1 MNTLRSQ
8 LIAQLARFD
17 EDAFVALANRGLLRR
32 AQKDLEKARAEV
44 LEESEELLV
53 LGYAEHRIQ
62 FDARGPSHA
71 KCSCPAAGVCQHILA
86 AALTLQG
93 MADAATEIAP
103 SADATDTPADPVQ
116 PLHLALLAISNE
128 ALQKHAGRPGYRWAW
143 QFVQDMDLERD
154 LTLAADRNI
163 VIGFRAPRVTFRY
176 MGGGL
181 ESLVADV
188 ESSQLAKQQVAA
200 VLAYRRANG
209 ADLPAPEPSKAAQ
222 TVSLDLGRDH
232 QLAGSV
238 EQQLELSRKRLR
250 QSATSLFEE
259 CVELGLSHLS
269 PSMQERFSTLA
280 VWAQGAEYYRLALL
294 LRRIAD
300 HVEALLERAGDA
312 DEHRLFDE
320 ITIAAGLVTALE
332 SAARSGR
339 SPVQLTGRAR
349 SRYDKAGNLELI
361 GLGASAWRS
370 KSGYVGLTMLFWSP
384 ADKVFF
390 SCSDARPELQRGF
403 DPVARYRA
411 PGPWGG
417 LGAPAMA
424 SGKAIWLHGAQINAQ
439 GRISASEST
448 SANALPCPNIRD
460 RLSPHDD
467 WAALAESRGRARR
480 SLLAEPDPMAD
491 WAVLAPAQF
500 GTPYFD
506 QARQVLCWPIMDR
519 AGQRI
524 EVELAYSKLAEH
536 AIKRIEQSCRQGIE
550 DGTWIVARLYERAG
564 SLVADP
570 LSLIRST
577 PIASDSAVD
586 ALFFDDAPASG
597 GPCETIDG
605 RHELAEGRAGFS
617 FRSGDQGPVL
627 VLRQCLQ
634 RHAERG
640 WSEFRTQDLER
651 DLQTNAALAME
662 HGYSELFSP
671 LSGRGSVAARLLA
684 ANYRCIQYERLIGVD
699 PVEL

>member
-1 MNTLRSQ
+1 VSSLRSQ

-32 AQKDLEKARAEV
+32 AQKDLEKARAEI
-44 LEESEELLV
+44 LDESDERLI

-62 FDARGPSHA
+62 FDVRGPSHA
-71 KCSCPAAGVCQHILA
+71 KCSCPAAGVCQHILV

-93 MADAATEIAP
+93 MADVA
-103 SADATDTPADPVQ
+103 ADAASSAEASAEATDLVE
-116 PLHLALLAISNE
+116 PLHQALLAISDD
-128 ALQKHAGRPGYRWAW
+128 ALQKHAGRVGYRWAW
-143 QFVQDMDLERD
+143 QLVQDMDMERD
-154 LTLAADRNI
+154 LTLAAERNI
-163 VIGFRAPRVTFRY
+163 VIGFRLPRVTFRY

-188 ESSQLAKQQVAA
+188 ESSHVAKQQVAA

-209 ADLPAPEPSKAAQ
+209 ADYPAPEPSKRGQNA
-222 TVSLDLGRDH
+222 SLDLGKDH
-232 QLAGSV
+232 QLAGST
-238 EQQLELSRKRLR
+238 EQQLDLSRQRLR
-250 QSATSLFEE
+250 RSATGLFEE

-269 PSMQERFSTLA
+269 PSIQERFSTLA

-320 ITIAAGLVTALE
+320 ITIAAGLVMALE
-332 SAARSGR
+332 NAARSGR
-339 SPVQLTGRAR
+339 SPVHLTGRAR
-349 SRYDKAGNLELI
+349 SRYDDAGNLELI

-384 ADKVFF
+384 ADKAFF

-411 PGPWGG
+411 PGPWAG
-417 LGAPAMA
+417 LGAPAIA
-424 SGKAIWLHGAQINAQ
+424 SGKALWLHGAQINAQ
-439 GRISASEST
+439 GRISASENT
-448 SANALPCPNIRD
+448 SANVLPCPDIRD

-467 WAALAESRGRARR
+467 WAALAESQGRSRR

-500 GTPYFD
+500 GTPRFD
-506 QARQVLCWPIMDR
+506 LARQVLCWPILDR
-519 AGQRI
+519 ASQRI
-524 EVELAYSKLAEH
+524 EVELAYSKLADH
-536 AIKRIEQSCRQGIE
+536 AIKRIEQSYREGIE

-564 SLVADP
+564 CLVADP
-570 LSLIRST
+570 LSLIR
-577 PIASDSAVD
+577 PVPVLGDSSVD
-586 ALFFDDAPASG
+586 ALFFDGASEIG
-597 GPCETIDG
+597 APCEVIDG
-605 RHELAEGRAGFS
+605 RYELPEPGEGFS
-617 FRSGDQGPVL
+617 LRPGDQGPVL

-662 HGYSELFSP
+662 YGYSELFSP

-684 ANYRCIQYERLIGVD
+684 ANYRCMQYGRLMG
-699 PVEL
+699 VELIES